1 MISNNALRNL
11 RVSKDRKEK
20 IEMYFDILEILKAA
34 QSLGLGGIPSIPAYS
49 TQIDKT
55 ADDVN

>member
-34 QSLGLGGIPSIPAYS
+34 
-49 TQIDKT
+49 
-55 ADDVN
+55 